1 MASRLDRCHNVA
13 DVRRLALGRLPLPV
27 RAYLEG
33 GAEGETTLRRN
44 TAAFD
49 DVSLNPRFLID
60 VAEIDLSTRVLGHD
74 LSMPL
79 IIAPTGGTGAFH
91 PEAEI
96 AVARAAAE
104 AGILYSLSTSS
115 TRTIEEVG
123 AASRAPKMF
132 QLYVFKD
139 RGLIRAFVDRA
150 RDAGFD
156 ALCLTVDVPVM
167 GNRERD
173 VRTGAAPG
181 GRLSA
186 QSLLSLALHPRWVLG
201 NLSRRGTVPG
211 NFIPYVPAALGKG
224 RGSAMAAH
232 RYGAGQLAPSVTWRE
247 AEAVRKQWDGP
258 FVVKGVMTPADA
270 RAAAGIG
277 ATAIVVSNHGGRQM
291 EGVPASIEALP
302 AIAEA
307 LDGRLEIVLDG
318 GVRRGTHVLKAL
330 ALGATAVMIGRP
342 YLYGVTAGG
351 QRGVARI
358 RAIFRA
364 ELTRDCQRLG
374 VPSTAEVG
382 PEQLA
387 R

>member
-1 MASRLDRCHNVA
+1 
-13 DVRRLALGRLPLPV
+13 
-27 RAYLEG
+27 
-33 GAEGETTLRRN
+33 
-44 TAAFD
+44 
-49 DVSLNPRFLID
+49 
-60 VAEIDLSTRVLGHD
+60 
-74 LSMPL
+74 
-79 IIAPTGGTGAFH
+79 
-91 PEAEI
+91 
-96 AVARAAAE
+96 
-104 AGILYSLSTSS
+104 
-115 TRTIEEVG
+115 
-123 AASRAPKMF
+123 
-132 QLYVFKD
+132 
-139 RGLIRAFVDRA
+139 
-150 RDAGFD
+150 
-156 ALCLTVDVPVM
+156 
-167 GNRERD
+167 
-173 VRTGAAPG
+173 
-181 GRLSA
+181 
-186 QSLLSLALHPRWVLG
+186 
-201 NLSRRGTVPG
+201 G

-330 ALGATAVMIGRP
+330 ALGAAAVMIGRP

-358 RAIFRA
+358 LAIFRA
-364 ELTRDCQRLG
+364 ELTRDCQLLG